1 MDFLQYPDFLIADL
15 RFEDARHLVF
25 GTEHQLEI
33 LRQSKRWF
41 IDGTFKVWTLLLV
54 INIIIVIL
62 TVLMLT
68 SDLLLNIY
76 N

>member
-41 IDGTFKVWTLLLV
+41 IDGTFKV
-54 INIIIVIL
+54 
-62 TVLMLT
+62 
-68 SDLLLNIY
+68 
-76 N
+76 